1 MNTKLVRVVS
11 SSLIVCMAALP
22 LQASAGL
29 IGATEATSAV
39 QAAFS
44 STNARDSVTRFVSR
58 DDVAAQLQ
66 AMGVSR
72 TDAQARI
79 AALTDAE
86 VAKLAGQVDR
96 LPAAADGSGIGL
108 LIIAMILLWRFIFSD
123 EAKAEAAK
131 AAAPKEAPKK

>member
-1 MNTKLVRVVS
+1 MNSRLVRTVS

-29 IGATEATSAV
+29 IGSTEVTAAV
-39 QAAFS
+39 QAAVS
-44 STNARDSVTRFVSR
+44 STASR
-58 DDVAAQLQ
+58 DGVARFLAREDVAVQLQ

-72 TDAQARI
+72 TDAQARA

-86 VAKLAGQVDR
+86 VAQVSGQIDR
-96 LPAAADGSGIGL
+96 LPAAADGAALGL
-108 LIIAMILLWRFIFSD
+108 ILVALFLLWRFFFSA

-131 AAAPKEAPKK
+131 SAPKEAPKK

>member
-1 MNTKLVRVVS
+1 MNKKLVRVVS

-29 IGATEATSAV
+29 IGSSEVTSAV
-39 QAAFS
+39 TAAQ
-44 STNARDSVTRFVSR
+44 ARDGVARFLLR
-58 DDVAAQLQ
+58 EDAASQLQ

-72 TDAQARI
+72 ADAQART

-86 VAKLAGQVDR
+86 IAQVSGQIDR

-108 LIIAMILLWRFIFSD
+108 LLIALFLLWRFIFSD

-131 AAAPKEAPKK
+131 AAAKEAPKK